1 MRVHTPCVA
10 QLACSSSRRGTGPAQ
25 QKAENRFVQWR
36 SFGRVAADA
45 SFSVGLRMMSLC
57 RSTSGGGYTLLLL
70 LLSSSNSCDAL
81 RAVSTSLPRPSSA
94 SVLPELGAIAE
105 GYSSLTKEHYLRMA
119 FLQSGVLAC
128 VADTMTQT
136 MQSGAVNLGHVGA
149 MAFVAS
155 TMSGVWNAICLRQLE
170 SAFPGTGGREVV
182 FKTLIHAIIIASIIN
197 SAYLVGVPLL
207 TRLAA
212 EGSLTPHTV
221 PAWCSTWQDYI
232 HYIPPSVQHLGVF
245 EQCGTPGLFSG
256 WTMDEFIT
264 LTKLEVGMF
273 IPYNTIAFKFVPP
286 QVRPL
291 THAMISA
298 TFNVAVSAVTLGY
311 FDEWCERAT
320 HLL

>member
-1 MRVHTPCVA
+1 MVVVLPYGDRYTVIVLPP
-10 QLACSSSRRGTGPAQ
+10 LSSS
-25 QKAENRFVQWR
+25 
-36 SFGRVAADA
+36 
-45 SFSVGLRMMSLC
+45 SVVSDMMSLSSG
-57 RSTSGGGYTLLLL
+57 RSGGGCTLLLL
-70 LLSSSNSCDAL
+70 LFSSSTCVAL
-81 RAVSTSLPRPSSA
+81 RAVSTSLPRPNSA
-94 SVLPELGAIAE
+94 SVLPDRAALAE
-105 GYSSLTKEHYLRMA
+105 GYSALTKEHYLPMA
-119 FLQSGVLAC
+119 FLQSGVLASC
-128 VADTMTQT
+128 ADTMTQT
-136 MQSGAVNLGHVGA
+136 MQSGAVDLGHVAA

-155 TMSGVWNAICLRQLE
+155 TCSGVWNAICLRQLE
-170 SAFPGTGGREVV
+170 SAFPGTGGREVA

-212 EGSLTPHTV
+212 EGSLAPHAV

-245 EQCGTPGLFSG
+245 EQCATPGVFSG
-256 WTMDEFIT
+256 WTMDEFVT

-311 FDEWCERAT
+311 FDEWCERAA